1 MELKYY
7 LRGLGLGIIV
17 TALIMGF
24 SLSGKQPMTDEEI
37 IAKAK
42 QLGMIEDTVLA
53 AEDTEDAA
61 DEQDNMEVIANEQ
74 QSTDAEDVSRIEEI
88 KEQADSVGQN
98 PEAEENEENKENE
111 ENSENED
118 SKETEESLAAEEA
131 KTEEEDAE
139 ADKVTQADDQKV
151 PDEQQQTSVEENPE
165 VKPDVTETASTE
177 AVDDAIV
184 TSGASTTITISSGD
198 GSYTVS
204 RKLAEAGAVS
214 SAETYDKFLCQNGY
228 DKKIRTGTYV
238 IPADASDEQMARIIT
253 GME

>member
-7 LRGLGLGIIV
+7 LRGLGLGIII

-98 PEAEENEENKENE
+98 PEAEENK
-111 ENSENED
+111 ENED

-131 KTEEEDAE
+131 KTEEADAE
-139 ADKVTQADDQKV
+139 ADKVSQADDQKV
-151 PDEQQQTSVEENPE
+151 PDEQPQTSVVENTE

>member
-98 PEAEENEENKENE
+98 PEAEENK
-111 ENSENED
+111 ENED
-118 SKETEESLAAEEA
+118 SKETEESLAAEEAKTEEA